1 MNFDHYLFFSDGYGV
16 YLAEITV
23 DQRLDLPLRQLA
35 SVMLKQYVEQSWV
48 LDEDSEDLLKPVASD
63 QAKKVIK
70 SILPEALYDPN
81 SKVRT
86 LKLRKIYSFYS
97 FGISFLFR
105 FAVVLLIQ
113 FQQLPVMIGQI
124 IGVSFLKLL

>member
-1 MNFDHYLFFSDGYGV
+1 M
-16 YLAEITV
+16 AEITV

-48 LDEDSEDLLKPVASD
+48 LDEESEDLLKPVASD

-86 LKLRKIYSFYS
+86 LKLRKISSFYS
-97 FGISFLFR
+97 FKFHFR

-113 FQQLPVMIGQI
+113 FQQLPVMIGLI

>member
-1 MNFDHYLFFSDGYGV
+1 MFSVLFLCLESFSNDFLFTSLFISADGYGV

-48 LDEDSEDLLKPVASD
+48 LDLESEDLLKPVASD

-81 SKVRT
+81 SKVRA
-86 LKLRKIYSFYS
+86 LKLNWERV
-97 FGISFLFR
+97 FR
-105 FAVVLLIQ
+105 NNFN
-113 FQQLPVMIGQI
+113 F
-124 IGVSFLKLL
+124 F